1 MRTKLL
7 KVERLI
13 TMEQLPGSPGFD
25 AGTYGQSFAD
35 IYDAWYPADHSTQA
49 AVEYLSLL
57 ASEVL
62 SESVSA
68 ESVLAGAGPSPRILE
83 LGVGTGRLALPLEL
97 AGNQIHGMDSSA
109 AMLEQLQ
116 KKPGAANIKLVLG
129 DVADPAAWPEGPF
142 ELVVAAFNLL
152 FNLSQEAAQA
162 ALFRSAAQAL
172 GPNGRFVVEAFIP
185 APLDANER
193 RLAVREVTA
202 ASVVLIATD
211 ATAATGEVIGQHI
224 ELIDGEPVRLRP
236 WKIRVATPT
245 QIDALAAA
253 AGLELQHRHA
263 DWIGTEFD
271 PHGTAH
277 VSVYRKALSQA

>member
-1 MRTKLL
+1 
-7 KVERLI
+7 
-13 TMEQLPGSPGFD
+13 MEQLPGTPGFD

-62 SESVSA
+62 SESVSG
-68 ESVLAGAGPSPRILE
+68 ESVLAEAGP
-83 LGVGTGRLALPLEL
+83 GRLALPLAL

-129 DVADPAAWPEGPF
+129 DVADPEAWPEGPF

-172 GPNGRFVVEAFIP
+172 SENGRFVVEAFIP

-224 ELIDGEPVRLRP
+224 ELRDGEPVRLRP

-271 PHGTAH
+271 PYGTAH
-277 VSVYRKALSQA
+277 VSVYRKALS

>member
-1 MRTKLL
+1 
-7 KVERLI
+7 
-13 TMEQLPGSPGFD
+13 MEQLPDSPGFD

-49 AVEYLSLL
+49 AVDYLSLL

-62 SESVSA
+62 SESVVA
-68 ESVLAGAGPSPRILE
+68 EPVLAGAGPRPRIFE
-83 LGVGTGRLALPLEL
+83 LGVGTGRLALPLAL
-97 AGNQIHGMDSSA
+97 AGNQIQGMDSSA

-116 KKPGAANIKLVLG
+116 KKPGASNIKLVLG

-152 FNLSQEAAQA
+152 FNLSEEATQA

-172 GPNGRFVVEAFIP
+172 SENGRFVVEAFIP

-193 RLAVREVTA
+193 RLAVREVSA

-224 ELIDGEPVRLRP
+224 ELRDGEPVRLRP

-245 QIDALAAA
+245 QIDALAAT

-277 VSVYRKALSQA
+277 VSVYRKALRQI